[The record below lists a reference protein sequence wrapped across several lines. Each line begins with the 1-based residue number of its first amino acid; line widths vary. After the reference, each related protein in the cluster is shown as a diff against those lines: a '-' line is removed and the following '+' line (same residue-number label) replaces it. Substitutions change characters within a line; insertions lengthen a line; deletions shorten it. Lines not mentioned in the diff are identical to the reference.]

1 MNRPIVLVAA
11 LSTMLSVL
19 ACGTSDEPS
28 SQPNV
33 TDAGASG
40 EQTQSQSGTTKQD
53 ASTGASGSS
62 ATPAADSCSALQC
75 ASGTTCQERDGKARC
90 VAPDGEACSAN
101 EDCGNGHCVG
111 GTCCKQACTDPEEAC
126 RSVED
131 ATCEDGETCKYPVA
145 RDGEAC
151 EDADACMVGSVCKS
165 GECQKGTAPRDCD
178 DKNPCTNDSCD
189 PKLGCK
195 NQNNEDA
202 CDDADACT
210 ADDQCRNGECKGSSA
225 RDCSAE
231 GDACNK
237 GVCDPKDGSCKLQ
250 PSAEGA
256 SCDDADSC
264 SDKDHCKAGKCQ
276 GENACGPNATEC
288 RPGMPR
294 DCTCAAGYRVSEGRC
309 VPESDECESSPCGAN
324 ADCFDPSNDTGD
336 VTCSCQPGFA
346 GDAKQGCVAKD
357 PCEGNPCGEGRGRCS
372 ADGDK
377 YTCACDAGFRA
388 VAGQCVCDMQGTFAV
403 RYDSTASWNGVDG
416 IEDGSAMGNSWAIAR
431 QNYADD
437 GALSLELITCGETN
451 IDLCGTGVRIAG
463 ISAEAYSQYVP
474 IAAWDKAGT
483 ASTLVDFSLPAAV
496 PGSAYKTPT
505 FALLFGISLT
515 DPIGEWPAKRQD
527 VQGTSDFDGS
537 ATNGAR
543 WLDSDQD
550 TLFGRTTYAV
560 GPNGATPAGELAPIA
575 PYAQTSAAC
584 PRSDAAAPRLAYNYP
599 PGLDGLTPRRI
610 KRFSSASRAVN
621 EYEGTIQSCD
631 EITGSV
637 KGPDNGRAHMDL
649 RIGSCVR
656 VDGDSGEVA
665 CGSALLDFLDSTQAP
680 SAFDSQTFIMK
691 RVDAN
696 ITCAQVRALSF

>member
-1 MNRPIVLVAA
+1 MNRLIVLVAA
-11 LSTMLSVL
+11 LSTMLCAL
-19 ACGTSDEPS
+19 ACGSDAPS
-28 SQPNV
+28 TESSA
-33 TDAGASG
+33 TDAGPSG
-40 EQTQSQSGTTKQD
+40 EKTQSQGETTKKD
-53 ASTGASGSS
+53 ASTSSPGSS
-62 ATPAADSCSALQC
+62 NKPT
-75 ASGTTCQERDGKARC
+75 GG
-90 VAPDGEACSAN
+90 ACSEN
-101 EDCGNGHCVG
+101 DDCGDGHCVG
-111 GTCCKQACTDPEEAC
+111 GICCKQACTDPEQAC

-145 RDGEAC
+145 KDGEAC
-151 EDADACMVGSVCKS
+151 EDADACTVGSVCKS
-165 GECQKGTAPRDCD
+165 GECQKGVEPRDCD
-178 DKNPCTNDSCD
+178 DKNACTDDSCD

-195 NQNNEDA
+195 NQNNDKS
-202 CDDADACT
+202 CDDVDACT
-210 ADDQCRNGECKGSSA
+210 SNDQCRNGECRGSA
-225 RDCSAE
+225 AKDCSAE

-264 SDKDHCKAGKCQ
+264 SDKDQCKAGKCQ
-276 GENACGPNATEC
+276 GENACGPNASEC
-288 RPGMPR
+288 RPGPSGTPR
-294 DCTCAAGYRVSEGRC
+294 ECTCAAGYRASEGRC
-309 VPESDECESSPCGAN
+309 VPDSDECEASPCGAN
-324 ADCFDPSNDTGD
+324 ADCFDPSNGTGD
-336 VTCSCQPGFA
+336 VTCACKPGFA
-346 GDAKQGCVAKD
+346 GDAKQGCSAKD
-357 PCEGNPCGEGRGRCS
+357 PCDGNPCGEGRGRCT

-377 YTCACDAGFRA
+377 HTCACEAGFRA

-403 RYDSTASWNGVDG
+403 RYDSTASWKDVDG
-416 IEDGSAMGNSWAIAR
+416 IEDGSAQGNSWAIAR
-431 QNYADD
+431 QNYGDD
-437 GALSLELITCGETN
+437 GALSLEVITCGETN

-474 IAAWDKAGT
+474 ISVWDKAGVT
-483 ASTLVDFSLPAAV
+483 GTVVDFSLPAAA
-496 PGSAYKTPT
+496 PGSPYKTPL
-505 FALLFGISLT
+505 FAILLGVSLT
-515 DPIGEWPAKRQD
+515 DPLGEWPAKRQD
-527 VQGTSDFDGS
+527 VQGGSDFDGS

-584 PRSDAAAPRLAYNYP
+584 PRGDAAAARLGYNYP

-610 KRFSSASRAVN
+610 KRFSSASRAIN
-621 EYEGTIQSCD
+621 EYEGTIQSCN

-665 CGSALLDFLDSTQAP
+665 CGSNLLDFLDATQAP

-691 RVDAN
+691 RVEAN
-696 ITCAQVRALSF
+696 ITCAQVRALTF